1 MSMTDMPAGAPASGK
16 KRIILLLDGTWN
28 DRDFGNSDTNIVR
41 LQRIIAETLRDRKD
55 TGDVRPQDPTK
66 ITSSIDDVDG
76 TINIVFYERGIGTSW
91 QDRLKGGIFGS
102 GMPQKIRNAYRFL
115 SFHYEPG
122 CEVFVF
128 GFSRG
133 AYTARSLVGF
143 IGAAGLLRCQDCTKI
158 NEALAWAY
166 YRTPP
171 NERLPG
177 VHAALT
183 PYVHDR
189 DKFRISCVGVF
200 DTVGALGVPLHRFKL
215 FNRDKYQ
222 FHDVDLSSI
231 TELNLHAVAIDE
243 HRQPFEATVWRRPKF
258 KRYLSRT
265 EQVWF
270 PGVHADVGGSYI
282 PEADRRRDNPRS
294 LDDVTLDWM
303 LKRVTKKFPRFP
315 ADPKKWKL
323 IEPGW
328 ATAAQ
333 HESRLRFYRLM
344 PLTLRSIGNYPIRDL
359 PRFHYNGCYDRHA
372 VPMWEKVHISSLKR
386 LGETVE
392 TRTGKQVSRARY
404 LPQNLISALPVIQ
417 ATYREPVEDAPDDMH
432 YQIRIV
438 NWDGEE
444 FLPTNPDH
452 RTAART
458 IVRTA
463 LERMK

>member
-143 IGAAGLLRCQDCTKI
+143 IGAAGLLRCQDCTKT

-270 PGVHADVGGSYI
+270 PGVHADVGGRYI
-282 PEADRRRDNPRS
+282 P
-294 LDDVTLDWM
+294 
-303 LKRVTKKFPRFP
+303 
-315 ADPKKWKL
+315 
-323 IEPGW
+323 
-328 ATAAQ
+328 
-333 HESRLRFYRLM
+333 
-344 PLTLRSIGNYPIRDL
+344 
-359 PRFHYNGCYDRHA
+359 
-372 VPMWEKVHISSLKR
+372 
-386 LGETVE
+386 
-392 TRTGKQVSRARY
+392 
-404 LPQNLISALPVIQ
+404 
-417 ATYREPVEDAPDDMH
+417 
-432 YQIRIV
+432 
-438 NWDGEE
+438 
-444 FLPTNPDH
+444 
-452 RTAART
+452 
-458 IVRTA
+458 
-463 LERMK
+463 

>member
-1 MSMTDMPAGAPASGK
+1 MSTTDTTAGAPASGK

-28 DRDFGNSDTNIVR
+28 DRDFGDSDTNIVR
-41 LQRIIAETLRDRKD
+41 LQRLIAETLRDRKD
-55 TGDVRPQDPTK
+55 SGEVQPQDPTK
-66 ITSSIDDVDG
+66 LTSSIDDIDG
-76 TINIVFYERGIGTSW
+76 TNNIVFYERGIGTSW

-143 IGAAGLLRCQDCTKI
+143 IGAAGLLRCQDCTKA

-189 DKFRISCVGVF
+189 ATFRISCLGVF

-294 LDDVTLDWM
+294 LDDITLDWM
-303 LKRVTKKFPRFP
+303 LKRVKAKFDKFPVDFRN
-315 ADPKKWKL
+315 WKP
-323 IEPGW
+323 IDQSW

-359 PRFHYNGCYDRHA
+359 PRFHYNGCHDRHA
-372 VPMWEKVHISSLKR
+372 VPMWEKVHVSSLQR
-386 LGETVE
+386 LGEIVE
-392 TRTGKQVSRARY
+392 TRSGKQVSGARY
-404 LPQNLISALPVIQ
+404 LPLNLISALPFIL
-417 ATYREPVEDAPDDMH
+417 ATYREPDEETPDDMH
-432 YQIRIV
+432 YQVRLV
-438 NWDGEE
+438 DWDGEE
-444 FLPTNPDH
+444 YLPSNPEH
-452 RTAART
+452 RAAART
-458 IVRTA
+458 IVQAALDRT
-463 LERMK
+463 K